1 MRYQTRGTVTRAEQS
16 SQRRA
21 SADPAAIQRYR
32 DPTSCLR
39 RLTMALFR
47 SLIVWFAALASVQ
60 HVVLATEELTPERF
74 KELTTSGKN
83 GMVKFYQVCYL
94 ERR

>member
-1 MRYQTRGTVTRAEQS
+1 
-16 SQRRA
+16 
-21 SADPAAIQRYR
+21 
-32 DPTSCLR
+32 
-39 RLTMALFR
+39 MALFR

-94 ERR
+94 ERRKTIARSESVASPHQYDL